1 MDRCLSTGLP
11 MPMIAWQA
19 FWVGLY
25 CRMLHTLATG
35 GEVTSKKQAM
45 NWALKN
51 LDPQWHGLIA
61 RAKMLKKGDE
71 ADSSLPA
78 DPIEAES
85 TCKFAAHGIAFAD
98 QSGLV

>member
-1 MDRCLSTGLP
+1 

-19 FWVGLY
+19 FWVIRY

-35 GEVTSKKQAM
+35 EVTSKKQAM
-45 NWALKN
+45 SWALKI
-51 LDPQWHGLIA
+51 LDPWHGPIA

-71 ADSSLPA
+71 APSSLPA
-78 DPIEAES
+78 DPIEAEA
-85 TCKFAAHGIAFAD
+85 THKLAAYGIAFAD